1 MLREKEQILME
12 DRGWTFDDDDEPA
25 IKYDGSGR
33 EVARENDPE
42 WQSDLSIIR
51 SIM

>member
-1 MLREKEQILME
+1 MLRDKEQVLME

-33 EVARENDPE
+33 EIARQGDTE
-42 WQSDLSIIR
+42 WEMDLSIIR